1 MDKSSVLPWP
11 GGKALEQ
18 KVTASCNKQSVQ
30 IEMNAEEI
38 CVGQRVN
45 SAVLVQYY

>member
-1 MDKSSVLPWP
+1 MA

-18 KVTASCNKQSVQ
+18 KVTASCSKQSVH
-30 IEMNAEEI
+30 IEMSTEGI

-45 SAVLVQYY
+45 SAVLEQYY